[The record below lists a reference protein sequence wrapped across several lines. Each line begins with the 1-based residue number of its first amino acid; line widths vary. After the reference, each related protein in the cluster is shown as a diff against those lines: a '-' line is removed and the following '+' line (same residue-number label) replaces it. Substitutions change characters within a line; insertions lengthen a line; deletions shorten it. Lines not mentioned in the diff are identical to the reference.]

1 MKRGGEV
8 EVDVPVTGNSSH
20 PSSSGGMIAAGDEGK
35 SEATQGSGD
44 DDEPAAD
51 AYAISA
57 MILIEE
63 LEEEVA
69 MRESTLGS
77 LASKLKRQRNEI
89 STEEQT
95 SLLLRDGVRYSEEQ
109 RSTHERRRRENEGLV
124 GVLEAL
130 LGRCAERLMR
140 M

>member
-1 MKRGGEV
+1 M
-8 EVDVPVTGNSSH
+8 EVDVPVTENSSH
-20 PSSSGGMIAAGDEGK
+20 PSSSGGMIAAGDKGK
-35 SEATQGSGD
+35 SEATHGGAD
-44 DDEPAAD
+44 DDEPAANT
-51 AYAISA
+51 YAVSA

-77 LASKLKRQRNEI
+77 LASKLERQCNEI

-95 SLLLRDGVRYSEEQ
+95 LSSLWDRVQYSEEQ
-109 RSTHERRRRENEGLV
+109 RSMHERRRHENKGLV

-130 LGRCAERLMR
+130 LGRCTDRLMR

>member
-1 MKRGGEV
+1 M
-8 EVDVPVTGNSSH
+8 EVDVPVTENSSH
-20 PSSSGGMIAAGDEGK
+20 PSSSGGMIAAGDKGESEGTHGG
-35 SEATQGSGD
+35 AD

-57 MILIEE
+57 MISIEE

-77 LASKLKRQRNEI
+77 LASKLERQQI
-89 STEEQT
+89 SMEEQT
-95 SLLLRDGVRYSEEQ
+95 LLLLWDGVRYSEER
-109 RSTHERRRRENEGLV
+109 RSTHERRRHENEGLV
-124 GVLEAL
+124 RVLEAL